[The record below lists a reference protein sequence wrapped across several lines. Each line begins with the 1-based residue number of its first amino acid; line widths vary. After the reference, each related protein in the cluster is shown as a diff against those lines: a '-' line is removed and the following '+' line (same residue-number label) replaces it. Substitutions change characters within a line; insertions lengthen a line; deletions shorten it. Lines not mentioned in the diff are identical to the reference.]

1 MSPSSA
7 ETEDLLRRLDSTT
20 DPAARCRLLCALA
33 DRVGEY
39 DLARSLALAEEGAA
53 LAAAHGFDHEGARC
67 RLECA
72 RSLRLLGRY
81 AEAKAVLAGLSER
94 FKEAGDIRCA
104 GLTAKTDAAI
114 HLDLGL
120 LEEALEANREALSL
134 FDSAGDR
141 EMYCGAMMDSAFIF
155 HEREQFDQALGILD
169 SVATSLAAV
178 SRTDAAY
185 QWMTLESARAQNL
198 LALGRDAEAMAA
210 AEKALKRAARVG
222 NKSVAAACH
231 GIVAA
236 CAARLGNA
244 GESQA
249 AIARFQSVSAFAD
262 DPYDRTVGLLNCG
275 RAVVLQ
281 GQLDEAEDWLS
292 QALVH
297 AQRAGIRKLMGE
309 CHAELATLHK
319 HRNDSAT
326 ALRHFEVHHAIDRAL
341 RRAGLEGRINRME
354 TQIKVEQA
362 RMEMIERSRQELE
375 RLVRERTLELLSAKE
390 QAELASHTKS
400 EFLAHMSHELRTP
413 LNAIIGFAELIL
425 HRLPD
430 PAAAAKLAEY
440 VTDIHSSGTLLLS
453 IINDILDLSKIE
465 AGKRDLQLETCA
477 ANGLIEACVR
487 LIGNRAREAGIG
499 LKISIDDDVPSLFA
513 DPLAVKQILLNL
525 LTNAIKFTP
534 QGGRVMLWAERGDE
548 RTVAIAV
555 ADTGIGMSP
564 DEVARALL
572 PFGQVDN
579 EHNRRQAGTG
589 LGLPLARSLTELHG
603 GTLSIASRRGEGTT
617 VTIVLPAA
625 RDDSRATG
633 TPRAAGAQ

>member
-1 MSPSSA
+1 MPPPHA
-7 ETEDLLRRLDSTT
+7 ETERLLRGLDSAM
-20 DPAARCRLLCALA
+20 DPAARCRLLRELA

-39 DLARSLALAEEGAA
+39 DLARSLALAEEGVE
-53 LAAAHGFDHEGARC
+53 LAAAHGLHYEGARC

-81 AEAKAVLAGLSER
+81 AEAKAALFGLADR
-94 FKEAGDIRCA
+94 FEDAGDMRSA
-104 GLTAKTDAAI
+104 ALTAKTNAAI

-120 LEEALEANREALSL
+120 LEEALDANREALTL
-134 FDSAGDR
+134 FDRAGDH
-141 EMYCGAMMDSAFIF
+141 ELYCSAMMDSAFIF
-155 HEREQFDQALGILD
+155 HEREQFGEALAILD
-169 SVATSLAAV
+169 SVTTSLTAFV
-178 SRTDAAY
+178 RTDADY

-198 LALGRDAEAMAA
+198 LALGRDAQAMAA
-210 AEKALKRAARVG
+210 AGQALERATRIG
-222 NKSVAAACH
+222 NNSVAAACH
-231 GIVAA
+231 GIVAV
-236 CAARLGNA
+236 CAARLGDA
-244 GESQA
+244 GGSQA
-249 AIARFQSVSAFAD
+249 AIARFESVAGSAD
-262 DPYDRTVGLLNCG
+262 DPYDRTVGLVNCG
-275 RAVVLQ
+275 RAILLQ
-281 GQLDEAEDWLS
+281 GRLDDAEAWLNRALM
-292 QALVH
+292 QAE
-297 AQRAGIRKLMGE
+297 RAGIRKLMAE
-309 CHAELATLHK
+309 CHAELATLYK
-319 HRNDSAT
+319 RRDDCVA
-326 ALRHFEVHHAIDRAL
+326 ALRHFEAHHAIDREL

-362 RMEMIERSRQELE
+362 KMEMLERSRQELE
-375 RLVRERTLELLSAKE
+375 RLVSERTRELQGAKE
-390 QAELASHTKS
+390 QAELANHTKS

-465 AGKRDLQLETCA
+465 AGKRDLQLEACA
-477 ANGLIEACVR
+477 VDELIEACVR
-487 LIGNRAREAGIG
+487 LIGNRAREAGVG
-499 LKISIDDDVPSLFA
+499 LKVTVDADAPPLFA

-534 QGGRVMLWAERGDE
+534 QGGRVMLSAERGDG
-548 RTVAIAV
+548 RSIVIAV

-564 DEVARALL
+564 DEVSRALL

-617 VTIVLPAA
+617 VTVVLPAA
-625 RDDSRATG
+625 RDVDSEL
-633 TPRAAGAQ
+633 RAAVGE

>member
-1 MSPSSA
+1 MPPPHA
-7 ETEDLLRRLDSTT
+7 ETEELFRALESAS
-20 DPAARCRLLCALA
+20 DPGARCRLLRELA

-39 DLARSLALAEEGAA
+39 DVARSLALAEEGAA
-53 LAAAHGFDHEGARC
+53 LAAAHGLHYEGARC
-67 RLECA
+67 RLERA

-81 AEAKAVLAGLSER
+81 ADAQAALAGLAER
-94 FKEAGDIRCA
+94 FEEAGDVRSA
-104 GLTAKTDAAI
+104 ALTAKTSAAI

-120 LEEALEANREALSL
+120 LEEALDANREALTL
-134 FDSAGDR
+134 FDRAGDHDL
-141 EMYCGAMMDSAFIF
+141 YCSAMMDSAFIF
-155 HEREQFDQALGILD
+155 HEREQFGEALAILD
-169 SVATSLAAV
+169 SVAASLAAFV
-178 SRTDAAY
+178 RTDATY

-198 LALGRDAEAMAA
+198 LALRRDAEAMAA
-210 AEKALKRAARVG
+210 AGKALERAARIG

-236 CAARLGNA
+236 CAARLGNVA
-244 GESQA
+244 ESQA
-249 AIARFQSVSAFAD
+249 AIARFQSVAAFAD
-262 DPYDRTVGLLNCG
+262 DPYDRTVGLVNCG
-275 RAVVLQ
+275 RAILLRE
-281 GQLDEAEDWLS
+281 QLDQAEDWLN
-292 QALVH
+292 QALVQ
-297 AQRAGIRKLMGE
+297 AEKAGIRKLMGE
-309 CHAELATLHK
+309 CHAELAALHK
-319 HRNDSAT
+319 RRDDCAA
-326 ALRHFEVHHAIDRAL
+326 ALRHFEAHHAIDREL

-362 RMEMIERSRQELE
+362 KMEMLERSRQELE
-375 RLVRERTLELLSAKE
+375 RLVSERTRELLGAKE
-390 QAELASHTKS
+390 QAELANHTKS

-430 PAAAAKLAEY
+430 QSAAAKLAEY

-465 AGKRDLQLETCA
+465 AGKRDLQLEACA
-477 ANGLIEACVR
+477 VDGLIEACVR
-487 LIGNRAREAGIG
+487 LIGNRAREAGVG
-499 LKISIDDDVPSLFA
+499 LKIGIDGDAPPLFA

-534 QGGRVMLWAERGDE
+534 QGGRVMLSAERGDA

-555 ADTGIGMSP
+555 SDTGIGMSP

-603 GTLSIASRRGEGTT
+603 GTLSIASRRGDGTT
-617 VTIVLPAA
+617 VRIVLPAA
-625 RDDSRATG
+625 RDDSHGTG
-633 TPRAAGAQ
+633 TPRAVSA

>member
-1 MSPSSA
+1 MPPSHA
-7 ETEDLLRRLDSTT
+7 ETEHLFRALESAM
-20 DPAARCRLLCALA
+20 DPAARCRLLRELA
-33 DRVGEY
+33 DRVGEF
-39 DLARSLALAEEGAA
+39 DLARSLALAEEGAE
-53 LAAAHGFDHEGARC
+53 LAAAHGLHYEGARC

-81 AEAKAVLAGLSER
+81 ADAQAALSGLAER
-94 FKEAGDIRCA
+94 FEDAADVRSA
-104 GLTAKTDAAI
+104 ALTAKTSAAI
-114 HLDLGL
+114 HLDLGF
-120 LEEALEANREALSL
+120 LEEALDANRQALTL
-134 FDSAGDR
+134 FDRAGDH
-141 EMYCGAMMDSAFIF
+141 ELYCSAMMDSAFIF
-155 HEREQFDQALGILD
+155 HEREQFEQALGILD
-169 SVATSLAAV
+169 SVATSLTAFV
-178 SRTDAAY
+178 RTDAAY
-185 QWMTLESARAQNL
+185 QWMTLAAARAQNL
-198 LALGRDAEAMAA
+198 FALGRDAEAMAA
-210 AEKALKRAARVG
+210 AEQALDRAARVG

-249 AIARFQSVSAFAD
+249 AIARFQSVAAFAD
-262 DPYDRTVGLLNCG
+262 DPYDRTVGLVNCG
-275 RAVVLQ
+275 RAILLQ
-281 GQLDEAEDWLS
+281 GLLDQAEDWLN
-292 QALVH
+292 QALVQ
-297 AQRAGIRKLMGE
+297 AEKAGIRKLMAE

-319 HRNDSAT
+319 RRDDCAA
-326 ALRHFEVHHAIDRAL
+326 ALRHFEAHHAIDREL

-354 TQIKVEQA
+354 TQLKVDQA
-362 RMEMIERSRQELE
+362 KMEMLERSRQELE
-375 RLVRERTLELLSAKE
+375 RLVSERTRELLGAKE
-390 QAELASHTKS
+390 QAELANHTKS

-477 ANGLIEACVR
+477 VDELIEACVR
-487 LIGNRAREAGIG
+487 LIGNRAREAGVG
-499 LKISIDDDVPSLFA
+499 LKVTVDEDAPPLFA

-534 QGGRVMLWAERGDE
+534 QGGRVMLSAERGDD
-548 RTVAIAV
+548 RTIVIAV
-555 ADTGIGMSP
+555 SDTGIGMSP

-603 GTLSIASRRGEGTT
+603 GTLSIASRRGDGTT
-617 VTIVLPAA
+617 VTVMLPAA
-625 RDDSRATG
+625 RDDSRGAETS
-633 TPRAAGAQ
+633 RAASA